1 MYGLFGI
8 KRRYNYSVIHL
19 PCCSASIKPLG
30 WVKMQGPLNEKPSSM
45 SRALSRHLG
54 AIWML
59 VAGLCFSL
67 MGACVK
73 QGAADFGSTEL
84 VFWRSLFG
92 LLLLLGMGARQF
104 HAFTTPHWRLH
115 LGRSLSGLIS
125 LWLFFFAL
133 AHLPLATAVTLN
145 YTSPLFLA
153 LILYVKGQ
161 TAAQSRLLLFL
172 GMGFVGVVM
181 LLQPHL
187 QPGQWVY
194 AGIGLLSGIG
204 ASISYYQIRSMGTLG
219 EPDWRIVLYFTG
231 LSTVITGLF
240 LPFQPH
246 TTLTLH
252 SVGLLISLGVFATLG
267 QLSMTRAYRVGATLV
282 VANFAFATI
291 VFSALLGVVL
301 FHESPPW
308 LSWAGM
314 IVIILAGVGA
324 SLARSGTPPSECP
337 APDAEASEGGSASSP
352 G

>member
-1 MYGLFGI
+1 
-8 KRRYNYSVIHL
+8 
-19 PCCSASIKPLG
+19 
-30 WVKMQGPLNEKPSSM
+30 
-45 SRALSRHLG
+45 
-54 AIWML
+54 ML
-59 VAGLCFSL
+59 VAGLCFSM

-73 QGAADFGSTEL
+73 QGAADFGPTEL

-92 LLLLLGMGARQF
+92 LLLLLGMGARQS
-104 HAFTTPHWRLH
+104 HTIATPHWRLH

-125 LWLFFFAL
+125 LWLYFFAL

-153 LILYVKGQ
+153 LILYVTGQ
-161 TAAQSRLLLFL
+161 AAAQYRLLLFL
-172 GMGFVGVVM
+172 GMGFVGVIM

-187 QPGQWVY
+187 RPDQWVY
-194 AGIGLLSGIG
+194 AGIGLLSGFG
-204 ASISYYQIRSMGTLG
+204 ASISYYQIRSMGALG

-246 TTLTLH
+246 TPLTLH
-252 SVGLLISLGVFATLG
+252 SVGLLVSLGVFATLG

-291 VFSALLGVVL
+291 VFSALFGVVL

-314 IVIILAGVGA
+314 MVIILAGVGA
-324 SLARSGTPPSECP
+324 SRVRSGATQSESQ
-337 APDAEASEGGSASSP
+337 ATDAEARVVGPASSTD
-352 G
+352 